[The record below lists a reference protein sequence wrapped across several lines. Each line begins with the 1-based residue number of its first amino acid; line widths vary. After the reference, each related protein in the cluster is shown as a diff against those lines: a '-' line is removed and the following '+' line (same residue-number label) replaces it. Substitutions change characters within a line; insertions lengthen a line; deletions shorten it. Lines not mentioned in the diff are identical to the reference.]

1 MTTDNEPTT
10 HPLIVPPP
18 ADLSDVFRA
27 TRYRFTSGVRAGET
41 AHIRDAGGN
50 TLLTYR
56 SFASIVGI
64 VAALVA
70 GIVIIAGAA
79 SALFLFAEQRPL
91 AAIAAL
97 VMSLAFSGLIATL
110 VPRTKVTLYEG
121 TNPALTIAQR
131 SRFSFPA
138 AAYTV
143 YMPDGAS
150 IGTLRRSAIARLVR
164 NRWLINAPPD
174 QRGSAFAVER
184 TLGRALVRK
193 LFGKF
198 NRSYEV
204 DYRIVD
210 HGMPAGEIIRRPDAN
225 GDFDIL
231 QIEPGS
237 ALDRRVAV
245 ALATLI
251 FGAEP

>member
-1 MTTDNEPTT
+1 M
-10 HPLIVPPP
+10 PPP

-41 AHIRDAGGN
+41 AHIRHADGR

-56 SFASIVGI
+56 SFASVVGI

-79 SALFLFAEQRPL
+79 AALFLFAEQRPG
-91 AAIAAL
+91 AATAAL

-121 TNPALTIAQR
+121 TNPVLTIAQR
-131 SRFSFPA
+131 SRLSFPA
-138 AAYTV
+138 AAYAVFT
-143 YMPDGAS
+143 PDGTS

-198 NRSYEV
+198 SRSFEV
-204 DYRIVD
+204 DYRILD

-231 QIEPGS
+231 QLDTGS